1 MYTNQ
6 FCGRFVVSCP
16 ELIHYSESR
25 PRFSNNIIESN
36 RSKPPRR
43 LTASIRCS
51 QMILFLLESFTLP
64 AIHTPSPHD
73 SPKALA
79 GGVNVLVPHRRPRT
93 LKAGKCALGVWD
105 VQIHMYVSMKTGVRT
120 CILQMFLFQFRRAGT
135 AYDRYK
141 SSRSSYSGNG
151 LIQDSVYINI

>member
-6 FCGRFVVSCP
+6 FWGRFVVSCP

-64 AIHTPSPHD
+64 AIHTPSR
-73 SPKALA
+73 ATQLA
-79 GGVNVLVPHRRPRT
+79 ESSGRRCEC
-93 LKAGKCALGVWD
+93 AGAASETTHIESRQVRFGCVGCID
-105 VQIHMYVSMKTGVRT
+105 MYVSMKTGVRT
-120 CILQMFLFQFRRAGT
+120 CILQMLLFQFRRAGT

-141 SSRSSYSGNG
+141 SSRIFRVLFREMG
-151 LIQDSVYINI
+151 

>member
-79 GGVNVLVPHRRPRT
+79 ARWCEC
-93 LKAGKCALGVWD
+93 AGAASETTHIESRQVRFGCVGCTD
-105 VQIHMYVSMKTGVRT
+105 MYVSMKTGVRT
-120 CILQMFLFQFRRAGT
+120 CILQMLLFQFRR

-141 SSRSSYSGNG
+141 SSRIFRV
-151 LIQDSVYINI
+151 LIRAMG

>member
-6 FCGRFVVSCP
+6 YCGRFVVSCP

-64 AIHTPSPHD
+64 AIHTPSPYTTRR
-73 SPKALA
+73 KLWQR

-105 VQIHMYVSMKTGVRT
+105 VHICICKYENRSKDVYSSDVAVSVQEGRHG
-120 CILQMFLFQFRRAGT
+120 I
-135 AYDRYK
+135 
-141 SSRSSYSGNG
+141 RS
-151 LIQDSVYINI
+151 L